1 MINSLADSNFG
12 PAQAIT
18 YIIGIPVAIFAVIW
32 LLVWVSTAQRKK
44 TQKRSVITSID

>member
-1 MINSLADSNFG
+1 MINLLAESIFG

-44 TQKRSVITSID
+44 SQKRSAITSID